1 MRRGSGAL
9 STYDRTRGYLHSA
22 TLAGCHP
29 RLLPAW
35 RRQSI
40 SARRS
45 SGHRPADQLR
55 PAITSGNLPPRSR
68 PLHTRQ
74 TASQAERYRYLQTPR
89 PGFIAKEFNLHLY
102 TGFAAARRRSRSPQ
116 RAEIGH
122 GARFAAYGGAV
133 ANMGISQNDR
143 AAKVAFTQHQPD
155 KPQPVSVASE
165 NRLPQIACGVG
176 SGCRFPAW
184 W

>member
-1 MRRGSGAL
+1 MTEQGVICTAQHWLGVIHGFFQLGGVS
-9 STYDRTRGYLHSA
+9 
-22 TLAGCHP
+22 P
-29 RLLPAW
+29 
-35 RRQSI
+35 
-40 SARRS
+40 SARDVLRDIA
-45 SGHRPADQLR
+45 ADQLR
-55 PAITSGNLPPRSR
+55 PAITSGNLTPPRSR

-89 PGFIAKEFNLHLY
+89 RVSSPKSSTCICTRALRPR
-102 TGFAAARRRSRSPQ
+102 AASRSPQ

-165 NRLPQIACGVG
+165 NRLPANACGVG